1 MEELEQSLQQEI
13 EAPKEKVKDPF
24 AGIGLTAT
32 EWVKFDESEEVKPE
46 PEPVKETLPSIA
58 TIDGVVYP
66 ALYKI
71 NGEYCYT
78 ESDKNR
84 LLKRLDDNG
93 VKYEIE
99 TLKPIDGLRV
109 TEGVKYHS
117 IDEALNHIK
126 GATPETLV
134 IPYLKE
140 QLQITEAWLGAA
152 LTKLNAVET
161 VSITLAE
168 KVEALEVKTA
178 DTVAEPIKTTETPIT
193 KL

>member
-1 MEELEQSLQQEI
+1 MQELEQSPPQEI
-13 EAPKEKVKDPF
+13 EAPKNPF
-24 AGIGLTAT
+24 ENLVANLWP
-32 EWVKFDESEEVKPE
+32 EPEEVE
-46 PEPVKETLPSIA
+46 PEPVKESPVSLIA
-58 TIDGVVYP
+58 TIDGIVHP

-99 TLKPIDGLRV
+99 TLAPIDGLRV

-126 GATPETLV
+126 GATPEALV

-161 VSITLAE
+161 VSVTLAE
-168 KVEALEVKTA
+168 KVEPLEVKTA
-178 DTVAEPIKTTETPIT
+178 DTVAEPIKTTELT
-193 KL
+193 K

>member
-1 MEELEQSLQQEI
+1 MELEQLLQQET
-13 EAPKEKVKDPF
+13 EAPKEEVKDFFTNPK
-24 AGIGLTAT
+24 ANP
-32 EWVKFDESEEVKPE
+32 WPESEEVKPE

-66 ALYKI
+66 ALYLI

-78 ESDKNR
+78 EADKKR
-84 LLKRLDDNG
+84 LLTRLDDNG

-99 TLKPIDGLRV
+99 TLAPIDGLRV
-109 TEGVKYHS
+109 TEGVKYNS

-152 LTKLNAVET
+152 LTKLNEVET
-161 VSITLAE
+161 VSATLVE

-178 DTVAEPIKTTETPIT
+178 EPIKEPVLT
-193 KL
+193 K

>member
-13 EAPKEKVKDPF
+13 EAPKEPAVDVKDPF

-32 EWVKFDESEEVKPE
+32 GWVKFDESEEIK
-46 PEPVKETLPSIA
+46 PEPVKESPVSLIA

-71 NGEYCYT
+71 NNEYCYT

-99 TLKPIDGLRV
+99 TLAPIDGLRV
-109 TEGVKYHS
+109 TEGVKYNS

-140 QLQITEAWLGAA
+140 QLQITEQWLGAA

-161 VSITLAE
+161 VSVTLAE

-178 DTVAEPIKTTETPIT
+178 DTVAEPIKTTELT
-193 KL
+193 K

>member
-1 MEELEQSLQQEI
+1 MEQELSLQQEI
-13 EAPKEKVKDPF
+13 EAPKDFFVNPKANP
-24 AGIGLTAT
+24 
-32 EWVKFDESEEVKPE
+32 WPESEEVKPE

-66 ALYKI
+66 ALYLI
-71 NGEYCYT
+71 NNEYCYT
-78 ESDKNR
+78 EADKKR
-84 LLKRLDDNG
+84 LLTRLDDNG

-109 TEGVKYHS
+109 TEGVKYNS
-117 IDEALNHIK
+117 IGEALNHIK
-126 GATPETLV
+126 GATPEALV